1 MDPQDPDPK
10 KSSGN
15 QTNCGSGDTTTDQT
29 GNPPQQASE
38 GGSFNGFYPSQQPP
52 TLAQVHHQPTVQPPQ
67 ALPFQPHQ
75 DRYRNTTT
83 DQTGIPPQQASEGGG
98 FGGVFPSQQLP
109 TPAQVHHQPTI
120 QPPQALPFQFYQD
133 RYRNTMTDQNGPPP
147 QQAFEGGSFI
157 NNGYVPSQQPP
168 TSALQYQQLTFQ
180 PPPQAFLFGPHQNGP
195 WNTTT
200 DQNGTLPPQAF
211 DVGRFNDSFVPGQQ
225 AYTPAQVHHQALP
238 FRPPPNEQVPAPQTP
253 VEPHFPHNPQ
263 GGPIPTHPQIPNLQ
277 FYTPPL
283 APPQVP
289 LPPGAPPPS
298 SVYPLNLTPLF
309 DFGDG
314 PQQDEDYQ
322 TPMHGH
328 TQVGPGVVNPDQA
341 EPGRNGQPPV
351 NNRNMA
357 ASNHQMQPHNYG
369 GSDWQG
375 NYNSTGG
382 VPTSGPPSTPGIQ
395 APTVPNAPDD
405 PLDETE
411 QEPPEGT
418 FWRRSDGVYGPSV
431 PGPSQPPGI
440 VNQQLEGQQP
450 GPSGVTGHNQP
461 LVSPEQGIQ
470 QPWPGTPGSSQP
482 FGHINQQ
489 SQPPWPGAPGPV
501 QPLSNINQQPH
512 QPWPGPIQPLAEN
525 PIANGG
531 RPPQLN
537 REEEIFQ
544 IRFAR
549 YLWDRYSVTTDAIM
563 MAELLMHWYR
573 QEGDL
578 LPGSQNMAQE
588 PGEEQQP
595 EEEQQPGEEDQG
607 NARTPPPPP
616 PPPPPRPYPVDE
628 QAPISE
634 EEMQFYEYG
643 PPPPPEDDYM
653 FKGDDMF
660 KNEDISEA

>member
-418 FWRRSDGVYGPSV
+418 FWRRSDGVVGMGRVFLDPVSRLASSTSNLRVNSLALVVLLDTISHLLVPSKESNSL
-431 PGPSQPPGI
+431 G
-440 VNQQLEGQQP
+440 
-450 GPSGVTGHNQP
+450 
-461 LVSPEQGIQ
+461 LVLLD
-470 QPWPGTPGSSQP
+470 
-482 FGHINQQ
+482 
-489 SQPPWPGAPGPV
+489 PV
-501 QPLSNINQQPH
+501 SHLATSTSN
-512 QPWPGPIQPLAEN
+512 
-525 PIANGG
+525 
-531 RPPQLN
+531 LN
-537 REEEIFQ
+537 RLGLVLLDPFNHLATSTSNLTSLGLVPFNHLLRIQ
-544 IRFAR
+544 
-549 YLWDRYSVTTDAIM
+549 LP
-563 MAELLMHWYR
+563 MAE
-573 QEGDL
+573 D
-578 LPGSQNMAQE
+578 
-588 PGEEQQP
+588 
-595 EEEQQPGEEDQG
+595 
-607 NARTPPPPP
+607 
-616 PPPPPRPYPVDE
+616 PR
-628 QAPISE
+628 S
-634 EEMQFYEYG
+634 
-643 PPPPPEDDYM
+643 
-653 FKGDDMF
+653 
-660 KNEDISEA
+660 